1 MSDLWAA
8 LALVAVIEGL
18 FLFVAPGAWRRVAE
32 QLQLLPDAAL
42 RRFGAVMVAAG
53 LLALYLVRGGGQGP

>member
-32 QLQLLPDAAL
+32 QLRLLPDATL
-42 RRFGAVMVAAG
+42 RRLGAALVAAG
-53 LLALYLVRGGGQGP
+53 LIALYLVRGGGAGP